1 MKPNNLLSPALLGLT
16 FGALSAVAAA
26 QVPLP
31 APGAPPLPPG
41 YSAPA
46 GVAVQPAPA
55 EKPAGVVEKFTISDA
70 NLGQVVATLQ
80 HQLSERKL
88 PRLNILIAPG
98 AENFPVPPVELFN
111 VTGQDALV
119 LIAAAAG
126 LEAKPIQAVEPAQ
139 AAGGGLPPKPKIIG
153 YRIEKK
159 VDPQAEQAKAR
170 KDAVEQVDVVVSKN
184 LGAEKPTVRVYPLN
198 DIIKGGPVD
207 QLRQSIHDILEMSD
221 VDYSQVKISFHEKTN
236 LLVVRGSASVHR
248 TISELLEALEK
259 NLIPTMP
266 SHLPQPVKEDA
277 PSPAIP
283 GGGATAPAEQ
293 H

>member
-1 MKPNNLLSPALLGLT
+1 MKTSNRRSTVLLGLT
-16 FGALSAVAAA
+16 IGALSAIADA

-31 APGAPPLPPG
+31 APGTPPLPPG

-98 AENFPVPPVELFN
+98 AENFPVPPLELFN
-111 VTGQDALV
+111 VTGHDALV

-126 LEAKPIQAVEPAQ
+126 LEAKPIQAEDPAQ
-139 AAGGGLPPKPKIIG
+139 SAGRGGARSRVIG

-159 VDPQAEQAKAR
+159 VDPNASQSKER
-170 KDAVEQVDVVVSKN
+170 KDVETVAVDVVSKKE
-184 LGAEKPTVRVYPLN
+184 AEKPTVRVYPLN
-198 DIIKGGPVD
+198 PIIKGGPVD
-207 QLRQSIHDILEMSD
+207 QLQQSIDEILQLSGAD
-221 VDYSQVKISFHEKTN
+221 QTDVKISFHDKTN
-236 LLVVRGSASVHR
+236 LLVVRGTASIHR
-248 TISELLEALEK
+248 TITELLEALQRNAK
-259 NLIPTMP
+259 DGSSPDATVRPLKIPNAQT
-266 SHLPQPVKEDA
+266 
-277 PSPAIP
+277 
-283 GGGATAPAEQ
+283 TAPVEQ